1 MLEIYFEVQNRTIQ
15 VEPGANLRQA
25 AIDNKL
31 SIYPHMFK
39 ILNCRGRGLCTSC
52 KVKIVSGKVDP
63 RNEIE
68 QDKLKNTDMDVRLA
82 CQITVQD
89 NLVVKSHI

>member
-1 MLEIYFEVQNRTIQ
+1 MLKIKFEEQNRTIE
-15 VEPGANLRQA
+15 VEPGSNLREA
-25 AIDNKL
+25 TINNKL
-31 SIYPHMFK
+31 SIYKHMFK

-52 KVKIVSGKVDP
+52 KVEIVSGKVDP

-68 QDKLKNTDMDVRLA
+68 QDKLKKADLNVRLA

-89 NLVVKSHI
+89 NLVVKTHV

>member
-1 MLEIYFEVQNRTIQ
+1 MLEIHFEVQNRTIQ
-15 VEPGANLRQA
+15 VEPGTNLRQA

-52 KVKIVSGKVDP
+52 KVRIVSGKVDP

-68 QDKLKNTDMDVRLA
+68 QDKLKNTDKDVRLA